1 MQRVSTCS
9 SAPQFSIIILVITAE
24 ISHIIHDK
32 RRHNP
37 SVLKDRL
44 PAKNTGEFYL
54 ELVQKLIKGLSA
66 SNKILIFV

>member
-24 ISHIIHDK
+24 ISHIIHDE

-37 SVLKDRL
+37 SVLKDQL

-54 ELVQKLIKGLSA
+54 KLVQQVIKRSP
-66 SNKILIFV
+66 SVK